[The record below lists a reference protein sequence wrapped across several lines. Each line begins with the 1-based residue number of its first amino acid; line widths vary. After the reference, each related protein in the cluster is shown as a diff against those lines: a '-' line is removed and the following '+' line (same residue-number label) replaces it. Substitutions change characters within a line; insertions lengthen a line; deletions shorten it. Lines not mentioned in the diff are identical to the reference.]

1 MMKARQ
7 YDRRIFSRGI
17 QPHVYAI
24 VESNRWTAAPSNTSP
39 TMTRK
44 LKKAFGTLMNELRD
58 AKEYGSILN
67 ISQVDF
73 SALYARVEEVRADIS
88 MFREIVLNS
97 ILPLIQVAEAMA
109 QKYDGGCHESA
120 VHGRSQ
126 HE

>member
-1 MMKARQ
+1 LV
-7 YDRRIFSRGI
+7 D
-17 QPHVYAI
+17 
-24 VESNRWTAAPSNTSP
+24 
-39 TMTRK
+39 
-44 LKKAFGTLMNELRD
+44 ELRD

-109 QKYDGGCHESA
+109 GSMIQS
-120 VHGRSQ
+120 
-126 HE
+126 

>member
-1 MMKARQ
+1 MV
-7 YDRRIFSRGI
+7 D
-17 QPHVYAI
+17 
-24 VESNRWTAAPSNTSP
+24 
-39 TMTRK
+39 
-44 LKKAFGTLMNELRD
+44 ELRD

-109 QKYDGGCHESA
+109 GSMIQS
-120 VHGRSQ
+120 
-126 HE
+126 